1 MVHNFS
7 SDIKGKDGPLLPG
20 GVRDDEI
27 ISMAVGD
34 VIDDD
39 DDEESMEAWISLHQ
53 SWWES
58 NDLIMFLS
66 GSRNVHCSVCWRL
79 GEP

>member
-1 MVHNFS
+1 MNIHITKLIDIPAATQDNETDQLVNQVMVHNFS

-39 DDEESMEAWISLHQ
+39 DDEESMEASI
-53 SWWES
+53 
-58 NDLIMFLS
+58 
-66 GSRNVHCSVCWRL
+66 
-79 GEP
+79 

>member
-1 MVHNFS
+1 MNIHITKLIDIPAATQDNETDQLVNQVMVHNFS

-53 SWWES
+53 S
-58 NDLIMFLS
+58 
-66 GSRNVHCSVCWRL
+66 
-79 GEP
+79 